1 MGEREGCS
9 EVEEARIGRWRLKQ
23 EQVRLVLGLFLG
35 GLIYYFYRVIGPL
48 WGNHFLYLYL
58 PLIAWIGFTSS
69 PLVTVS
75 VSSLASLAALWAHQ
89 QWGDGVGA
97 GVVLLQVASYF
108 AMTVIAINARNR
120 ILEEVAWY
128 KAQMALLRG
137 QLAEV
142 HSQNS
147 CFQQEINKMIF
158 DIMAMYEFTTIL
170 GGTLNP
176 AEVSSLLIDTV
187 LRVVKY
193 DACQLV
199 LVNEASGAIEVQ
211 VERGFFPPDPS
222 GVRHIYEEPLVQRV
236 IRTGQPYITGRL
248 EEEVREGEKKLR
260 FHSLLC
266 VPLSVHAKTIG
277 ALSMFKEAP
286 DAFTQDDLRVLF
298 IVANQAAWAI
308 QNARLYEEVAHQAI
322 TDGLTGLFNH
332 RYFRSVLERS
342 VEESD
347 QTGRPVSMI
356 MIDIDSF
363 KAVNDRYGHQRGDA
377 VLQEVARVL
386 QESVRGVDLVAR
398 YGGEEFA
405 VILPATSLE
414 EAIVVARRIHEAVA
428 AHDFGDGLRL
438 TVSVGVATYPSPHVR
453 CKEDLINLAD
463 EYAYRAKESGKNRIW
478 SS

>member
-1 MGEREGCS
+1 MGEREGCG
-9 EVEEARIGRWRLKQ
+9 EGKETRTGQWGLNQ
-23 EQVRLVLGLFLG
+23 ELVRFTLGLLLG
-35 GLIYYFYRVIGPL
+35 GGIYYLYLINPH
-48 WGNHFLYLYL
+48 WGSHFLYLYL
-58 PLIAWIGFTSS
+58 PLIAWIGLNSS

-75 VSSLASLAALWAHQ
+75 ISSLAALAALWPISS
-89 QWGDGVGA
+89 GMA
-97 GVVLLQVASYF
+97 GSSAETVLLQVASYF
-108 AMTVIAINARNR
+108 AMTVISINARNR

-137 QLAEV
+137 QLAEALN
-142 HSQNS
+142 QNS
-147 CFQQEINKMIF
+147 RFQQEVNKMIF
-158 DIMAMYEFTTIL
+158 DLMAMYEFTTIL

-222 GVRHIYEEPLVQRV
+222 GLRRLYAEPLVQRV
-236 IRTGQPYITGRL
+236 IRTGQPYITGKL
-248 EEEVREGEKKLR
+248 EEEARPEEKKLR
-260 FHSLLC
+260 FRSLLC

-286 DAFTQDDLRVLF
+286 EAFTQDDLRVLF

-332 RYFRSVLERS
+332 RYFRSALERS

-347 QTGRPVSMI
+347 QTGQPVSMI

-363 KAVNDRYGHQRGDA
+363 KAVNDRYGHQRGDM

-386 QESVRGVDLVAR
+386 QESVRSMDLVAR

-405 VILPATSLE
+405 VILPDTSLE